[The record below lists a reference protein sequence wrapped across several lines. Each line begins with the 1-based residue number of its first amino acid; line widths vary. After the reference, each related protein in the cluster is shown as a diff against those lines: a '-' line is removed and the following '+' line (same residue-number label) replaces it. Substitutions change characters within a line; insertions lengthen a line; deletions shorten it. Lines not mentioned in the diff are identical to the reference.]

1 MLPLLY
7 FRTVTCSEW
16 LVLRRFILLF
26 DSKSKN
32 RRWGPCVCNITQQIS
47 PHTDKQTTKQRICAG
62 DKQRGKQRDPQRC
75 RLVWHTSSLL
85 PPTAAANFL
94 LNISH
99 LKQTF
104 PPGCLRLRQYV
115 FQHKRGDI
123 MWLPS
128 PPTRQSKITHGWDSA
143 QIWIAR
149 RGRSSGKNEEVS
161 LLGIPGLIS
170 ACPSQRRPDWQA
182 IQLSGSEKERK
193 TVIIS
198 IIRSSPA
205 SLVDHLL
212 SWPNELCTVWDGCAR
227 KAFSDP
233 PAKGSDHNRKA
244 RTSGG
249 KKQKEDTNDQTKRCQ
264 CLNTRV
270 QSTACARCYSCNRKT
285 QYSTRP
291 IQEAKVAS
299 DKCLLWFHTHTFHST
314 NRHLLVKKKYL
325 YIYIHNGVCS
335 NTKVHFWR
343 CQMFHRLK
351 NLPKASSRG
360 LLLWRNCSSEHTITS
375 WR

>member
-7 FRTVTCSEW
+7 FQTVTCCEW
-16 LVLRRFILLF
+16 LVLRQFILLF
-26 DSKSKN
+26 PDSKWKN

-47 PHTDKQTTKQRICAG
+47 PHTNKQATKQRICAG

-123 MWLPS
+123 MWLLS
-128 PPTRQSKITHGWDSA
+128 PISPDASIKNYSWMGLSA
-143 QIWIAR
+143 DMD
-149 RGRSSGKNEEVS
+149 RSAEKEQRKNEEVS
-161 LLGIPGLIS
+161 LLEYPDWSACARANGGLIDKQYNKVE
-170 ACPSQRRPDWQA
+170 ARRNGRPSLYQ
-182 IQLSGSEKERK
+182 
-193 TVIIS
+193 
-198 IIRSSPA
+198 SSVLPPPPF
-205 SLVDHLL
+205 VDHLR
-212 SWPNELCTVWDGCAR
+212 SRPNELCTVWDGCAR

-244 RTSGG
+244 RKSGG
-249 KKQKEDTNDQTKRCQ
+249 GGQKEDTDDQTKRCQ

-270 QSTACARCYSCNRKT
+270 QSTACARCYSWDRKT
-285 QYSTRP
+285 PYSTRP
-291 IQEAKVAS
+291 QEAKVACE
-299 DKCLLWFHTHTFHST
+299 KCLLWFRTHTFHST
-314 NRHLLVKKKYL
+314 NRHLLVKKKYV
-325 YIYIHNGVCS
+325 Y
-335 NTKVHFWR
+335 T
-343 CQMFHRLK
+343 
-351 NLPKASSRG
+351 
-360 LLLWRNCSSEHTITS
+360 
-375 WR
+375 